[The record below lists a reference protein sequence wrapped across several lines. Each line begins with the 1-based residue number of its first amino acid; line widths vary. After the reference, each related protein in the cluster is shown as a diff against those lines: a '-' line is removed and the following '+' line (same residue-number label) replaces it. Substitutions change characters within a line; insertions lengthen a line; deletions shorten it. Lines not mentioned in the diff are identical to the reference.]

1 MKLDGEHIFHGPRD
15 EVWALIRD
23 PEALAQA
30 LPGTETLTK
39 LNENEYEGTMNVRI
53 GPVAGVFTGKVL
65 VSDETPPESCTLTA
79 EGKGAQGFAK
89 GVGRIQLTDAGDGT
103 TQMRYEGDVQIGGK
117 LASVGQRSL
126 DTVSK
131 SMIRQG
137 LTALDG
143 ALEARLAAKEAGA
156 AEVAYQPPTEAE
168 FAAAVAVDVAKEVA
182 GDLKERAL
190 ASQSGR
196 LLMVIIPLVVVLAI
210 IALILSRCGA

>member
-1 MKLDGEHIFHGPRD
+1 MKYD
-15 EVWALIRD
+15 
-23 PEALAQA
+23 
-30 LPGTETLTK
+30 
-39 LNENEYEGTMNVRI
+39 
-53 GPVAGVFTGKVL
+53 
-65 VSDETPPESCTLTA
+65 
-79 EGKGAQGFAK
+79 
-89 GVGRIQLTDAGDGT
+89 
-103 TQMRYEGDVQIGGK
+103 GDVQIGGK

-143 ALEARLAAKEAGA
+143 VLEARMAAKAAGK

-190 ASQSGR
+190 ASQSAR
-196 LLMVIIPLVVVLAI
+196 MLMVIIPLVVVLVI
-210 IALILSRCGA
+210 IALILSKCGA